1 MENAIFVSANRMFG
15 LKIQPNQTKK
25 MDSSKTLYIFN
36 PENDMALANGKP
48 GYTPPA
54 QIQQM
59 RQELWWLPGW
69 WAKED
74 DIVWNGENQ
83 LNLPDNTRIEPWG
96 WSPALC
102 HQLRQAGVQ
111 ESLLPSAERLERIR
125 QLSHRQTAVAL
136 LAELREQLPRDGY
149 LAGDSTLCHNLEE
162 AKDAANKYGE
172 ALFKSPWSSSGRGI
186 RKVDSKYRIQDSK
199 TYSPSESDGWIN
211 RIIKTQGS
219 IVVERLLHK
228 VSDFALEFWLDGN
241 GGVEYRGLSLFYTNE
256 RGAYLG
262 NWVAP
267 EGQKFQWLTQ
277 YIHPQWLVEIR
288 RWWEERLSHFDYC
301 GPVGID
307 MMLAQEGICPC
318 IEVNWR
324 MTMGLV
330 SCLLAEQG
338 RYGRLVVE
346 YIYGHYS
353 AEVEAFGG

>member
-1 MENAIFVSANRMFG
+1 
-15 LKIQPNQTKK
+15 
-25 MDSSKTLYIFN
+25 
-36 PENDMALANGKP
+36 MALADGKP

-59 RQELWWLPGW
+59 RRELWWLPQW
-69 WAKED
+69 WAEED
-74 DIVWNGENQ
+74 DIVWNGEDK
-83 LNLPDNTRIEPWG
+83 LSLSDDTRILPWG

-111 ESLLPSAERLERIR
+111 ESILPSTERLEHIR
-125 QLSHRQTAVAL
+125 QLSHRQTAVSL
-136 LAELREQLPRDGY
+136 LQELREQVPLDGHI
-149 LAGDSTLCHNLEE
+149 AGKSTLCHTIEE
-162 AKDAANKYGE
+162 VEDAVNSLSPDPSPKREGNTC
-172 ALFKSPWSSSGRGI
+172 ALLKSPWSSSGRGI
-186 RKVDSKYRIQDSK
+186 RQVNSKFKILRKAQAQAEQNSK
-199 TYSPSESDGWIN
+199 LSSPNNGWAN
-211 RIIKTQGS
+211 RILKQQGS
-219 IVVERLLHK
+219 IVVERFLHK
-228 VSDFALEFWLDGN
+228 VADFALEFWLDGK

-256 RGAYLG
+256 KGAYLG

-267 EGQKFQWLTQ
+267 EGQKLAWLAQ
-277 YIHPQWLVEIR
+277 YIPLQYLQEIR
-288 RWWEERLSHFDYC
+288 KWWEERLSHFDYC

-330 SCLLAEQG
+330 SCLVAEQG
-338 RYGRLVVE
+338 RYGRMVVE